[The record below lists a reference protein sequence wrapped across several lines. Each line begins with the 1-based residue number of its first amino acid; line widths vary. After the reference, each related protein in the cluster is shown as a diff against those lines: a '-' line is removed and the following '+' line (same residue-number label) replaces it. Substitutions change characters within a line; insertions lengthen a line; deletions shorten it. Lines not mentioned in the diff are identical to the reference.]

1 MRPAADLA
9 RVDDKF
15 ARAIMAESDLTEV
28 EVRVALTWV
37 VDVMTTRSR
46 FNVYHEFDKVVRHV
60 RLSVSVPLAGLDF
73 SLEAHGFRPLP
84 SDQPVDRALAAI
96 TAILANET
104 MLREYI
110 ENLPTL

>member
-1 MRPAADLA
+1 MRPAADLV

-28 EVRVALTWV
+28 EVRVALAWV

-46 FNVYHEFDKVVRHV
+46 FNVYHEFDKVVKHV
-60 RLSVSVPLAGLDF
+60 RLAVSVPLADLDF

-84 SDQPVDRALAAI
+84 SDQPVDRVLAAI
-96 TAILANET
+96 TAILANT
-104 MLREYI
+104 RALWDHI
-110 ENLPTL
+110 ESLPTL